1 MSDCYL
7 FSPAD
12 NTPEPLRAA
21 PSLTLAR
28 LHREQDALHQH
39 AGNTRRM
46 LEARRAEDPSYTPAV
61 VRMTLSAARNTAEA
75 FLRTL
80 NEVEAE
86 VLPVRALPVAKPFGR
101 RVSDSSLPATVSP
114 GALA

>member
-1 MSDCYL
+1 MFLVSPTDDAPSPI
-7 FSPAD
+7 SPA
-12 NTPEPLRAA
+12 TA
-21 PSLTLAR
+21 LTLAR
-28 LHREQDALHQH
+28 MHREQDTLHLQ
-39 AGNTRRM
+39 AGNVRRM